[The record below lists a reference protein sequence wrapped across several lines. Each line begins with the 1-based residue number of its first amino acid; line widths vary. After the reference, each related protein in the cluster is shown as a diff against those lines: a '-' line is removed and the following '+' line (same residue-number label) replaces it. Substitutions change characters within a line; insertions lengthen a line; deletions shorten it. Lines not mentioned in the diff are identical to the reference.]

1 MPTYETRSEWQA
13 AQGGGGA
20 STPVETVLE
29 GAVEGSATDVISVP
43 ELKAAATTT
52 ESPTETTF

>member
-29 GAVEGSATDVISVP
+29 GAVEGSADVISVP